1 MLIVLLII
9 ASDWRTPLYKLW
21 SKRVKVSLE
30 CNINS
35 VNRNPVLYTSCV
47 YRLCKQ
53 SAVYRG
59 LSTVPYL
66 LLLCVVLFVAVGGGG
81 GYCPLGYYL
90 ICLSAWSILGY
101 IRFFQVFLILGISIH
116 WISSLINLSWKVQEF
131 KLCLSWS
138 LLCYIVCSYFR
149 WTVEEL

>member
-35 VNRNPVLYTSCV
+35 VNRNPVLYPSCV

-53 SAVYRG
+53 SAVYSP
-59 LSTVPYL
+59 LFAI
-66 LLLCVVLFVAVGGGG
+66 VVCCFVFVAGGGV
-81 GYCPLGYYL
+81 
-90 ICLSAWSILGY
+90 LSPGLLFNLSFCMQHPWLHT
-101 IRFFQVFLILGISIH
+101 FFQVFLILGISIH